1 MNVAAKFRVWIPYA
15 EVMATVK
22 SLEFKADGIRYI
34 NTLYP
39 VPRQSS
45 VASYMSNKI
54 SRLAGDKGILLQYTG
69 HKSIDSQEVFNGD
82 LLRFPDQKE
91 IYEVRYDNEEGS
103 WGIYYKDM
111 NAFKIGMT
119 RFMVVAGNVFEDKDL
134 INMKET
140 K

>member
-34 NTLYP
+34 DTLYP
-39 VPRQSS
+39 VPRQSR
-45 VASYMSNKI
+45 VASYRGNKI

-69 HKSIDSQEVFNGD
+69 HKSIDSQEVYDRD

-91 IYEVRYDNEEGS
+91 IYEVRYDNDEGA